1 MSFSG
6 GCNLAIR
13 GAQFRSR
20 VGVILYDGV
29 PYVMR
34 TIITKTFKSFKKK
47 ENRQWGGGE
56 NRLLFSLIT
65 LKIL

>member
-6 GCNLAIR
+6 GCNLEVGGAILHQW
-13 GAQFRSR
+13 GSPH
-20 VGVILYDGV
+20 VIH
-29 PYVMR
+29 

-47 ENRQWGGGE
+47 ENRQRGGGE